1 MEYDDQ
7 LDRALEETPDID
19 QQASRFEIPD
29 PEVRSEGHETVFEN
43 FQDVTT
49 RLDRDESHVLQYLQ
63 GELGTSASID
73 EKGRARL
80 TGDFRQSRVADT
92 IDDYAEAYVF
102 CPECGLPDT
111 RLETQQGATVIK
123 CEACGAISPTGE

>member
-43 FQDVTT
+43 FQDVVN
-49 RLDRDESHVLQYLQ
+49 RLDRNEDHVLQYLQ

-80 TGDFRQSRVADT
+80 TGDFRRSRMADT
-92 IDDYAEAYVF
+92 VEEYAEAYVF

-111 RLETQQGATVIK
+111 RLETQQGAKVIK